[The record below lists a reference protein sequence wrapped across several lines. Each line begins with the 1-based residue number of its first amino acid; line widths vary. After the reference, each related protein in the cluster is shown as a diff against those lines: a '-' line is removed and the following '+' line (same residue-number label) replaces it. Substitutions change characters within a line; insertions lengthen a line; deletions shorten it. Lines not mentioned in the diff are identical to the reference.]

1 MLKLALDAQIPIVT
15 VSSDDIVNLELVL
28 HSIAKR
34 KPTIFHKA
42 TKQIGPWLFYTF
54 DEDLATVENYKR
66 FEQAGNTLV
75 VVNSLNKVQ
84 TAFECG
90 ELQVP
95 EELVYGLLDEYLS
108 SEDIPVVQQVLKGL
122 TLQRCSHIVK
132 LTIAR
137 TGNLDP
143 KEVRKTRS
151 MLGETVQGL
160 IPVEP
165 SFDFYSFPPK
175 LASWL
180 QLNQPYFLDEGTHPK
195 LMPRGVMLE
204 GSPGVGKSMAAK
216 AIAKYM
222 GVPLYRLDVASTL
235 NRYVG
240 ESEGRVARSLQLLE
254 QEAPCVLLLDELEK
268 VFNSSNDEGVTSR
281 ILAQLLWWLADH
293 TSRVLTVM
301 TTNDLTKIPPE
312 LYRTGRVDMVM
323 RIPRMGVSEAKQF
336 AQLVFKSVTDKP
348 AALSQSKALFD
359 ALVASGQDDFS
370 HAEVAEVV
378 YTTLKTETK
387 I

>member
-1 MLKLALDAQIPIVT
+1 MLNIALKAHIPIVSIT
-15 VSSDDIVNLELVL
+15 SDDVIYLELVL

-34 KPTIFHKA
+34 KPTLFNKS

-54 DEDLATVENYKR
+54 DEDLATVENYRK
-66 FEQAGNTLV
+66 FEAAGNTLV
-75 VVNSLNKVQ
+75 VVNALNKVP

-90 ELQVP
+90 EVQVP
-95 EELVYGLLDEYLS
+95 ADLVYSMLDEYLDTA
-108 SEDIPVVQQVLKGL
+108 DIPVVYQAMKGL
-122 TLQRCSHIVK
+122 SLQRCDQIVK

-137 TGNLDP
+137 TGNLAP
-143 KEVRKTRS
+143 KDVRKTRS

-175 LASWL
+175 LESWL
-180 QLNQPYFLDEGTHPK
+180 KLNLPYFLDEKTHPK

-216 AIAKYM
+216 AISKYM
-222 GVPLYRLDVASTL
+222 GVPLYRLDIASTM

-240 ESEGRVARSLQLLE
+240 ETESRVARSLQLLE
-254 QEAPCVLLLDELEK
+254 QEAPCVLLLDEMEK

-281 ILAQLLWWLADH
+281 ILSQLLWWLADH
-293 TSRVLTVM
+293 SSRVLTVM
-301 TTNDLTKIPPE
+301 TTNDLSKIPPE

-323 RIPRMGVSEAKQF
+323 RIPRMGISEAKQF
-336 AQLVFKSVTDKP
+336 AQLVFKSVTEKP
-348 AALSQSKALFD
+348 AALAQSKHLFD
-359 ALVASGQDDFS
+359 ALSATGQDDFS

-378 YTTLKTETK
+378 YTALKSSAQN
-387 I
+387 